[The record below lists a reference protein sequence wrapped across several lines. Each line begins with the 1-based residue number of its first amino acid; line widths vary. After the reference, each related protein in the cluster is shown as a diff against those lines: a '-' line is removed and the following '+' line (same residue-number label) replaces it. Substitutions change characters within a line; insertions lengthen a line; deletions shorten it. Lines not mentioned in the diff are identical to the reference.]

1 MQQAIYMKSQILLNE
16 LSSDETLFVALEK
29 LIVIKYM

>member
-1 MQQAIYMKSQILLNE
+1 MKNQIIINE

-29 LIVIKYM
+29 FIVIKYM